1 MHSELWPRVIGQ
13 HRVKM
18 LLRAALRT
26 GRLAHAYLFHGNEGV
41 GKDAIA
47 LELARVLHCEQGGEE
62 ACGVCASCARMAIL
76 QHPDVNLIVPLP
88 RGSGESKDDG
98 PLEKLS
104 ASDIAA
110 VQSQLAMKAADPYY
124 RISIPKAT
132 IIKINSIREL
142 RRTVSLGSSDS
153 RQKVFVI
160 STADTMG
167 EEASNMLL
175 KTLEEPTGSCLII
188 LTTSHREGL
197 LPTILSRCQEIRFD
211 PLTENQIAS
220 ALVSRNSVDKDRAT
234 LVARLANGSYTRA
247 VELLDEALQED
258 RGHVVSFLRSAL
270 GSQALQMSKHID
282 RLTEGNDRDAV
293 ARFLTMVL
301 TWFRD
306 VLVLRHGGT
315 VINIDQMEDLQ
326 KFVARFPGADV
337 IEAINEVER
346 AISLVERNVYIKLVL
361 LQLSTRLK
369 TIIMHTV

>member
-1 MHSELWPRVIGQ
+1 
-13 HRVKM
+13 
-18 LLRAALRT
+18 
-26 GRLAHAYLFHGNEGV
+26 
-41 GKDAIA
+41 
-47 LELARVLHCEQGGEE
+47 
-62 ACGVCASCARMAIL
+62 
-76 QHPDVNLIVPLP
+76 
-88 RGSGESKDDG
+88 
-98 PLEKLS
+98 
-104 ASDIAA
+104 
-110 VQSQLAMKAADPYY
+110 
-124 RISIPKAT
+124 
-132 IIKINSIREL
+132 
-142 RRTVSLGSSDS
+142 
-153 RQKVFVI
+153 
-160 STADTMG
+160 
-167 EEASNMLL
+167 
-175 KTLEEPTGSCLII
+175 
-188 LTTSHREGL
+188 
-197 LPTILSRCQEIRFD
+197 
-211 PLTENQIAS
+211 
-220 ALVSRNSVDKDRAT
+220 VSRNSVDKDRAT